1 MISEAV
7 LTLILLSHIFLIRG
21 CFKINQNLPVQGDN
35 ITHEIQGVSTIHDE
49 MADLIH
55 TVAESLPNM
64 NPASTHTGSPVADL
78 LSMFLNSKSNT
89 ANEHGNTLTE
99 EWQVQETDSP
109 PTLETENQPA

>member
-35 ITHEIQGVSTIHDE
+35 ITHEIQGVSTILDE

-78 LSMFLNSKSNT
+78 LSMFLNSKTAT
-89 ANEHGNTLTE
+89 ANEHGSLTQ
-99 EWQVQETDSP
+99 EWQVHQEDSQ
-109 PTLETENQPA
+109 PTLETENELD